1 MAKPDK
7 WIALDAWIG
16 NAQRVLGLSGW
27 VVTVLRDAADVTAWA
42 DIEPHSQ
49 ANTADLRLAHDFW
62 RQPAVRQRLVLTHEL
77 IHLITSRVDRMVDT
91 LEEPIGK
98 LAFAV
103 FEPQYSDATERM
115 TEHLATVIA
124 PMLPLP
130 SLPKG

>member
-1 MAKPDK
+1 MPKPDK
-7 WIALDAWIG
+7 WGALDAWLA

-27 VVTVLRDAADVTAWA
+27 TVTVLRDAADVTAWA
-42 DIEPHSQ
+42 DIEAHSQ

-62 RQPAVRQRLVLTHEL
+62 RQSAVRQRLVLTHEL
-77 IHLITSRVDRMVDT
+77 IHLVTSRVDRMVDT

-115 TEHLATVIA
+115 VEHLATVIA
-124 PMLPLP
+124 PTLPLP

>member
-7 WIALDAWIG
+7 WIALDAWIF
-16 NAQRVLGLSGW
+16 NAQRELGLAGW

-42 DIEPHSQ
+42 DIEAHNQ

-62 RQPAVRQRLVLTHEL
+62 RQPSVRQRLVLTHEL

-91 LEEPIGK
+91 LEDPIGK
-98 LAFAV
+98 LAFCV

-115 TEHLATVIA
+115 VEHFATIIA

-130 SLPKG
+130 SLPKA